1 MFNFT
6 NLIIFFKICGQV
18 TVTQTPTVR
27 TFQPQDSVVLKCRT
41 SSGIAGWG
49 LNWYQQKPGEAPKLL
64 IRAADGRHTG
74 TPERFSGSG
83 SSGGSDFTLTI
94 SSIQAEDAGDYY
106 CQSRHS
112 INHHCGPSLWY
123 TFGCG
128 TELELTITRPT
139 LSVLPPSKEEV
150 SSTGSASLVC
160 LANKGFPSGWSLSW
174 KVDGNS
180 KSGEDGHGVLQKN
193 GLYSWSSTLTLSATD
208 WNKVTSVTCEATYS
222 SQPAVTGIL
231 RRSNFSE

>member
-1 MFNFT
+1 
-6 NLIIFFKICGQV
+6 IIFSTFFKFYFSEVSGQI

-27 TFQPQDSVVLKCRT
+27 TFQPQDSVVLKCGT
-41 SSGIAGWG
+41 SSGIDGWG

-64 IRAADGRHTG
+64 IKAADVRHTG

-112 INHHCGPSLWY
+112 ISGSY
-123 TFGCG
+123 VFTFGGG
-128 TELELTITRPT
+128 TRLELGTITRPT

-160 LANKGFPSGWSLSW
+160 LANKGFPPGWSLSW
-174 KVDGNS
+174 KVDGSS
-180 KSGEDGHGVLQKN
+180 KSGEDGHGVLQKD

-208 WNKVTSVTCEATYS
+208 WNKVTSVTCEATYG
-222 SQPAVTGIL
+222 SQAAVTGSL
-231 RRSNFSE
+231 RRSDCSE